1 VGPTR
6 QPGEQRAT
14 SARVP
19 SAAPSRGGLASLAG
33 ALGNAAFAQI
43 ARAPR
48 VLTGPE
54 QEGESLE
61 AFKARKTRQLKA
73 EFAPVVA
80 YYRDVAKAK
89 LDAAK
94 ADFSAMTLSEQSTKV
109 AADNTPVSKEE
120 LAEALKS
127 AWQKVFR
134 QPCPPSAMALV
145 IGKFQT
151 EGGTRKAVWNYNI
164 GNVQVPA
171 DPYKS
176 QPGKPVYS
184 PGVQIDGKKAG
195 EHDYHELNSPENL
208 PDGTRR
214 NRRSRFIAYQSLE
227 QGVIGLLY
235 AMIGDSESHPKRAMF
250 GVLVADSPK
259 GDRVEDYVKVG
270 FATGYFTAMPYDV
283 VFGGRKVEA
292 GYHGGMAGTVP
303 KGGELD
309 TLMLPEGGSSEG
321 PRAPGPA
328 GPEP

>member
-1 VGPTR
+1 M
-6 QPGEQRAT
+6 
-14 SARVP
+14 
-19 SAAPSRGGLASLAG
+19 
-33 ALGNAAFAQI
+33 I
-43 ARAPR
+43 
-48 VLTGPE
+48 
-54 QEGESLE
+54 
-61 AFKARKTRQLKA
+61 
-73 EFAPVVA
+73 
-80 YYRDVAKAK
+80 
-89 LDAAK
+89 
-94 ADFSAMTLSEQSTKV
+94 LSEQSTKV
-109 AADNTPVSKEE
+109 SADNTPVTKEE

-127 AWQKVFR
+127 AWQQGLPAR
-134 QPCPPSAMALV
+134 TARRRRWRSSSASSRPRAART
-145 IGKFQT
+145 KN
-151 EGGTRKAVWNYNI
+151 VWNYNI

-184 PGVQIDGKKAG
+184 PGVQVDGKKAG
-195 EHDYHELNSPENL
+195 EYDYHELNSPENL

-214 NRRSRFIAYQSLE
+214 NRRSRFVAYQSLE

-283 VFGGRKVEA
+283 VFAGRKVEA
-292 GYHGGMAGTVP
+292 GYHGGMARNVP

-321 PRAPGPA
+321 PRPPGPA